1 MTNNVKGAEK
11 LLKDINKKIAKWN
24 ERSQF
29 TIKGVKNLSMSDL
42 GTLQLYAETY
52 IRSNGYGFPGLMKP
66 MGDIAKV
73 LESYGLVANYSYG
86 F

>member
-1 MTNNVKGAEK
+1 MENKLRSAEK
-11 LLKDINKKIAKWN
+11 LIKDINSKITKWD

-66 MGDIAKV
+66 RGDIAKV
-73 LESYGLVANYSYG
+73 LESYGLKDSYSYG